1 MRGKGESAIP
11 DQKKYHSKVILLV
24 LLVLLAGLGGF
35 ADRWYG
41 GKLLRTERIEY
52 SNNISHTAG
61 EVSKALNKRLV
72 LLSALKSFIEAE
84 LKVDPEMYFDSA
96 EEQEELN
103 AFVPGL
109 RAGSESIHFFAIAPD
124 GVIEKTYPE
133 RGHEDEIGRFIEFY
147 PEQSITR
154 GGGGTAPDFLL
165 SFSMPKKED
174 GKGLTIIVSQ
184 PIYNK
189 DVFWGGAVM
198 SLGISDLLAETV
210 IREKFPKMKW
220 AVRDVSGTL
229 FFGDG
234 ALFSTDSV
242 RETINF
248 PNASWELAGI
258 PTTGWGGATRPE
270 RNRFRLGLLAL
281 SLLLMGVGV
290 TVLGREK
297 SLLVLNKKLQR
308 VVSERRQ
315 AENTLRS
322 QYDFLQTLIDAIP
335 VPVFYQDTEGV
346 YLGCNVAFVEF
357 LELPKKEIIGK
368 RAEEISS
375 MDLKGLHPKE
385 EGEKLRHGGS
395 LRHELTFN
403 IPGHG
408 RRHVIVHNAAFQRD
422 DGSVGGFIGAVFD
435 MSDRKRAEE
444 VSLRLGR
451 IVEESLN
458 EVYIFD
464 AYSLRFTQVNHG
476 ARKNLG
482 YGMDELKA
490 LTPLDLVPDFTPE
503 SFSHILEPLREGR
516 LKQVPFETTHLRK
529 DGSTYDVMIRLQL
542 MSAETP
548 PVFVAIVGD
557 ITERKKAEAAV
568 KILARFPEES
578 PGPTLRFDTTGVIL
592 YANKASA
599 PLLQF
604 WGRETGDVLP
614 EKWRKRIDD
623 ALETG
628 ETREIDINKGS
639 RTYSLVLVP
648 FPEAGYVNAY
658 ASDIS
663 VRLAA
668 ETALK
673 ESGERFRDIA
683 SAASDWFWE
692 TDENMRFVFLSDRAY
707 DLLDLE
713 RDSVLGK
720 MSLDAPGDEKVQ
732 GESEKWRKYLMDMD
746 AHRPFRDFSYS
757 ITDRDGNRRHLKI
770 SGVPIFEDDGAF
782 CGYRGTGT
790 DVTGLVAAE
799 EALRASEERHRMF
812 AADVAHELRT
822 PLAIFR
828 SNLDSLEDQD
838 ASASL
843 RGEVDSMTRIV
854 EQLLISARMDTL
866 EIGENDIADLKDI
879 CTKVATY
886 IAPLAV
892 MEHKSLEVLAPE
904 GPILIRGHEGALEQA
919 LRNLIENAIRYSAR
933 RTTITIEVDKEPSLR
948 VIDHGR
954 GVPFQKREEIFRRF
968 LRSDRRAGGA
978 GIGLS
983 IVRRVVDAHGGVIR
997 VMDTPGGGAT
1007 FEVVFSPG
1015 LLLAAGPE
1023 QEMVV

>member
-1 MRGKGESAIP
+1 MRERGESAIP
-11 DQKKYHSKVILLV
+11 DQKQYRSRLV
-24 LLVLLAGLGGF
+24 LLAFLVVLAGLGGF

-52 SNNISHTAG
+52 SSDLSHAADEISK
-61 EVSKALNKRLV
+61 ELNKRLV
-72 LLSALKSFIEAE
+72 LLGALKSFIEAE
-84 LKVDPEMYFDSA
+84 LKTYPEMGFASA
-96 EEQEELN
+96 EEQEEFN

-109 RAGSESIHFFAIAPD
+109 RAGTKFIRFFAIAPD
-124 GVIEKTYPE
+124 GVIEKIFPKQ
-133 RGHEDEIGRFIEFY
+133 GHEGDVGRFIEFY
-147 PEQSITR
+147 PEQSIPQP
-154 GGGGTAPDFLL
+154 GSGAAIDLL
-165 SFSMPKKED
+165 WSTFPAERE
-174 GKGLTIIVSQ
+174 GATVTVSR
-184 PIYNK
+184 PVYNK
-189 DVFWGGAVM
+189 GVFWGGAVM
-198 SLGISDLLAETV
+198 SLGISDLLGETFAK
-210 IREKFPKMKW
+210 EKSPKMKW
-220 AVRDVSGTL
+220 AVRGLSSRP

-234 ALFSTDSV
+234 VLFQTDSV
-242 RETINF
+242 RETINL
-248 PNASWELAGI
+248 PNAVWELAGI
-258 PTTGWGGATRPE
+258 PVAGWGTSTRSE
-270 RNRFRLGLLAL
+270 RNRFRLGMLAL
-281 SLLLMGVGV
+281 SFLLVVVGIF
-290 TVLGREK
+290 VLNREK
-297 SLLVLNKKLQR
+297 SLLVLNKKLRR
-308 VVSERRQ
+308 VVSERHQ
-315 AENTLRS
+315 AENTLRA
-322 QYDFLQTLIDAIP
+322 QYGFLQTLIDAIP

-346 YLGCNVAFVEF
+346 YLGCNIAFVEF
-357 LELPKKEIIGK
+357 LELPKREIIGK
-368 RAEEISS
+368 RAEEILS
-375 MDLKGLHPKE
+375 MDLKGLHSKAD
-385 EGEKLRHGGS
+385 GELLHDGRG
-395 LRHELTFN
+395 LRHEVTLN
-403 IPGHG
+403 VPGHG
-408 RRHVIVHNAAFQRD
+408 RRDVIVHNAAFLRD
-422 DGSVGGFIGAVFD
+422 DGSIGGLIGAVFD
-435 MSDRKRAEE
+435 MSERKRAEE

-464 AYSLRFTQVNHG
+464 SQSLKFTQVNHG

-482 YGMDELKA
+482 YGMNELKGM
-490 LTPLDLVPDFTPE
+490 TPLDLVPDFTPE
-503 SFSHILEPLREGR
+503 TFAHILDPLREGR
-516 LKQVPFETTHLRK
+516 LKQVSFETAHLRK
-529 DGSTYDVMIRLQL
+529 DGSTYAVSIRLQL
-542 MSAETP
+542 MSTETP

-557 ITERKKAEAAV
+557 ITERKKAEATV
-568 KILARFPEES
+568 KVLARFPEES
-578 PGPTLRFDTTGVIL
+578 PGPMLRFDTSGVIL

-604 WGRETGDVLP
+604 WGCETGDMLP
-614 EKWRKRIDD
+614 DEWRKRIGD

-628 ETREIDINKGS
+628 EAREIDINRGS

-707 DLLDLE
+707 DLLDIE

-720 MSLDAPGDEKVQ
+720 MNLDVSAVEKMP
-732 GESEKWRKYLMDMD
+732 GESERRRKYSLDLE

-757 ITDRDGNRRHLKI
+757 ITDHDGNRRHLKI
-770 SGVPIFEDDGAF
+770 SGVPIFEDDGTF

-799 EALRASEERHRMF
+799 EALRASEERHRIF

-828 SNLDSLEDQD
+828 SNLDSLEDSD
-838 ASASL
+838 ASVSL
-843 RGEVDSMTRIV
+843 REEVDSMSRIV

-866 EIGENDIADLKDI
+866 EIDENDVADLKDI

-892 MEHKSLEVLAPE
+892 MEYKSLEVLAPE
-904 GPILIRGHEGALEQA
+904 GPVLIRGHEGALEQA

-933 RTTITIEVDKEPSLR
+933 KTTITIEVDMEPSIR

-954 GVPFQKREEIFRRF
+954 GVPLQKREEIFRRF
-968 LRSDRRAGGA
+968 LRSDRRSGGA

-983 IVRRVVDAHGGVIR
+983 IVRRVVDAHGGGIQVK
-997 VMDTPGGGAT
+997 DTPGGGAT
-1007 FEVVFSPG
+1007 FEIVFSPE
-1015 LLLAAGPE
+1015 LLLGAEPE
-1023 QEMVV
+1023 QDMVL

>member
-1 MRGKGESAIP
+1 MRGRGEAGVP
-11 DQKKYHSKVILLV
+11 DRRRHRSRLILLA
-24 LLVLLAGLGGF
+24 LFVLLAGLGGF

-52 SNNISHTAG
+52 SNNLSHIAG
-61 EVSKALNKRLV
+61 KVSKEMNKRLV
-72 LLSALKSFIEAE
+72 LLGALKSFVEAE
-84 LKVDPEMYFDSA
+84 LKVNSEMYFDSA

-109 RAGSESIHFFAIAPD
+109 RAGSKSIHFFTIAPD
-124 GVIEKTYPE
+124 GVIEKTFPE
-133 RGHEDEIGRFIEFY
+133 QGHEDEIGRFIEFY
-147 PEQSITR
+147 PERSIPR
-154 GGGGTAPDFLL
+154 GGDIVPDLLL
-165 SFSMPKKED
+165 STFPSARED
-174 GKGLTIIVSQ
+174 GEGSTIFVSL

-189 DVFWGGAVM
+189 GVFWGGAVM
-198 SLGISDLLAETV
+198 SLGVSDFLSEISV
-210 IREKFPKMKW
+210 RGKFLEMKW
-220 AVRDVSGTL
+220 AARDASTGP

-234 ALFSTDSV
+234 ALFGADSV
-242 RETINF
+242 RETINL
-248 PNASWELAGI
+248 PNAAWELAGI
-258 PTTGWGGATRPE
+258 PAIGWGGSTRTE

-281 SLLLMGVGV
+281 FLLLMVVGV
-290 TVLGREK
+290 SVSGREK
-297 SLLVLNKKLQR
+297 SLLVLNKKLHKVIR
-308 VVSERRQ
+308 ERHR
-315 AENTLRS
+315 AENTLRA
-322 QYDFLQTLIDAIP
+322 QYGFLQTLIDAIP
-335 VPVFYQDTEGV
+335 VPVFYQDTDGV

-357 LELPKKEIIGK
+357 LELPKGEIIGK

-375 MDLKGLHPKE
+375 MDLSGLHPKAD
-385 EGEKLRHGGS
+385 GELLRHGGE
-395 LRHELTFN
+395 LRHEAAFN
-403 IPGHG
+403 VPGHG
-408 RRHVIVHNAAFQRD
+408 RRDVIVHNAAFQRD
-422 DGSVGGFIGAVFD
+422 DGSVGGLIGAIFD
-435 MSDRKRAEE
+435 MSERKRAEE

-464 AYSLRFTQVNHG
+464 ACSLMFTQVNHG

-503 SFSHILEPLREGR
+503 TFSHIIKPLREGR
-516 LKQVPFETTHLRK
+516 LKQVSFETTHRRK

-542 MSAETP
+542 MSTETP

-578 PGPTLRFDTTGVIL
+578 PGPMLRFDTTGVIL

-604 WGRETGDVLP
+604 WGCETGDVLP
-614 EKWRKRIDD
+614 EQWRKRIDD

-628 ETREIDINKGS
+628 ETREIDVNKGS

-707 DLLDLE
+707 DLLGLE

-720 MSLDAPGDEKVQ
+720 MSLDVSGAEKMQ
-732 GESEKWRKYLMDMD
+732 GESEKWRKYLMDLD

-770 SGVPIFEDDGAF
+770 GGVPIFEDDGTF

-828 SNLDSLEDQD
+828 SNLDSLEDSD
-838 ASASL
+838 ASVSL
-843 RGEVDSMTRIV
+843 RAEVDSMTRIV

-866 EIGENDIADLKDI
+866 EIGENDVADLKDI

-904 GPILIRGHEGALEQA
+904 GPVLIRGHEGALEQA

-954 GVPFQKREEIFRRF
+954 GVPLQKREEIFRRF
-968 LRSDRRAGGA
+968 LRSDRRSGGA

-983 IVRRVVDAHGGVIR
+983 IVRRVVDATEARSGSRTHPAGGLHSRLFFRPNVFWRR
-997 VMDTPGGGAT
+997 VGNKKW
-1007 FEVVFSPG
+1007 
-1015 LLLAAGPE
+1015 
-1023 QEMVV
+1023 